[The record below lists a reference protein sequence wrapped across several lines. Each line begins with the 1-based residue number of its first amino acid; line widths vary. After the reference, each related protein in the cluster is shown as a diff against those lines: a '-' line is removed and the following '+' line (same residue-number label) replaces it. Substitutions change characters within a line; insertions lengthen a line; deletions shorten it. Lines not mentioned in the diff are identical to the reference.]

1 MKESEK
7 YAKIKK
13 ERMANIMRKTFEL
26 EDLDCA
32 NCAAKMEEA
41 IKKIPGVKRV
51 SVNFMTQKMILDAE
65 DSQFDEVLQ
74 AAVKCIA
81 KVEPDCRVVL

>member
-1 MKESEK
+1 
-7 YAKIKK
+7 
-13 ERMANIMRKTFEL
+13 MRKTFEL

-41 IKKIPGVKRV
+41 IKKLPGVKRV

-65 DSQFDEVLQ
+65 DSQFDEILQ

-81 KVEPDCRVVL
+81 KVKPDCRVVL

>member
-1 MKESEK
+1 MKESET
-7 YAKIKK
+7 IRQNTK
-13 ERMANIMRKTFEL
+13 ERMANIMSKTFEL

-32 NCAAKMEEA
+32 TCAAKMEEA
-41 IKKIPGVKRV
+41 IKKLPGVKRV

-65 DSQFDEVLQ
+65 DSQFDEILQ

>member
-1 MKESEK
+1 
-7 YAKIKK
+7 
-13 ERMANIMRKTFEL
+13 MRKTFEL

-41 IKKIPGVKRV
+41 IKKLPGVKRV

-65 DSQFDEVLQ
+65 DSQFSYVKEDDKKAKKAVLQ
-74 AAVKCIA
+74 DCGSLCAV
-81 KVEPDCRVVL
+81 DCRSHSSDSRAL

>member
-1 MKESEK
+1 LKESET
-7 YAKIKK
+7 IRQNKK

-41 IKKIPGVKRV
+41 IKKLPGVKRV

-65 DSQFDEVLQ
+65 DSQFDEILQ

>member
-41 IKKIPGVKRV
+41 IKKLPGVKRV

-65 DSQFDEVLQ
+65 DSQFDEILQ

>member
-1 MKESEK
+1 MDKHYEK
-7 YAKIKK
+7 DI
-13 ERMANIMRKTFEL
+13 RVRGFR
-26 EDLDCA
+26 CA

-41 IKKIPGVKRV
+41 IKKLPGVKRV

-65 DSQFDEVLQ
+65 DSQFDEVLK

>member
-1 MKESEK
+1 MKRKDGTS
-7 YAKIKK
+7 
-13 ERMANIMRKTFEL
+13 MRKTFEL

-41 IKKIPGVKRV
+41 IRKLPGVKRV
-51 SVNFMTQKMILDAE
+51 SVNFMTQKMILAAE
-65 DSQFDEVLQ
+65 DAQFDEILK

-81 KVEPDCRVVL
+81 KVEPDCRVIL

>member
-1 MKESEK
+1 
-7 YAKIKK
+7 
-13 ERMANIMRKTFEL
+13 MRKTFEL

-41 IKKIPGVKRV
+41 IKKLPGVKRV

-65 DSQFDEVLQ
+65 DSQFDEILQ

-81 KVEPDCRVVL
+81 KVEPDLSLIHI

>member
-1 MKESEK
+1 MKESET
-7 YAKIKK
+7 IRQNKK
-13 ERMANIMRKTFEL
+13 RKDGKHYEK
-26 EDLDCA
+26 DIRVRGLDCA
-32 NCAAKMEEA
+32 TARKDGEA
-41 IKKIPGVKRV
+41 IKKLPGVKRV

-65 DSQFDEVLQ
+65 DSQFDEILQ